1 MIANI
6 KKGQG
11 FKGVL
16 SYAICKE
23 SASLITHNLASKSDS
38 PRDLARE
45 FRSIVKLGAVECT
58 KPVFHASLSSENE
71 HLSDEKW
78 IAISD
83 DFLSE
88 MGFGNTPFALIR
100 HGDTDHDHVHVIA
113 SRIDFDGKL
122 ISDSND
128 FKKAN
133 RACELIERKHGLA
146 PDPHQKN
153 EHKNENPSE
162 LSISIDAAI
171 ENYLEAAAREH
182 GKFVFSVRRFSNFCE
197 NHGVRV
203 QQNKGSRGGTI
214 RGLSFASSSSPK
226 SKAISGGKIRRD
238 LTLHNIK
245 KRFTPTQVRC
255 LRKAAQ
261 NDQMKKIIED
271 ITAIATR
278 EVLTSYGCKFR
289 LGNQTA
295 VVIDGGNR
303 LKVLGISDEKMK
315 ALLALKSASDRGWDA
330 VEISGLTAETTKYIE
345 VIAAKNGIQ
354 VNPKEPPSPHTQEE
368 TKASAADVLRGRASL
383 GEFKTSKEQQNTS
396 KTTQRGRTR

>member
-6 KKGQG
+6 KKGSG
-11 FKGVL
+11 FSGVL
-16 SYAICKE
+16 KYAMGKE
-23 SASLITHNLASKSDS
+23 SASLITHNLFSASDS

-45 FRSIVKLGAVECT
+45 FRAIAKFRADCS
-58 KPVFHASLSSENE
+58 KPVFHASLTLTKDE
-71 HLSDEKW
+71 HLTDEKW
-78 IAISD
+78 MDVSY
-83 DFLSE
+83 DFLKK
-88 MGFGNTPFALIR
+88 MGFENTPFALVR
-100 HGDTDHDHVHVIA
+100 HADTDFDHIHIIA
-113 SRIDFDGKL
+113 SRVDFDGEL
-122 ISDSND
+122 ISDSHD
-128 FKKAN
+128 FRNAN
-133 RACELIERKHGLA
+133 RACSLIEKKHGLNA
-146 PDPHQKN
+146 AAHKKT
-153 EHKNENPSE
+153 EHETKKPSE
-162 LSISIDAAI
+162 LSSSIDAAI
-171 ENYLEAAAREH
+171 ENYLEAAASES
-182 GKFVFSVRRFSNFCE
+182 GKFVFSVRRFSDFCKKQ
-197 NHGVRV
+197 GVRV
-203 QQNKGSRGGTI
+203 QENKAKGGTI
-214 RGLSFASSSSPK
+214 RGLSFASSPK
-226 SKAISGGKIRRD
+226 SNAISGGKIRRD